1 MTNGTIYANGRLVNT
16 IMELI
21 FLVNI
26 FLVLITVKTYDKIG
40 ADQSTGPRKVK
51 HVKNISAAC

>member
-1 MTNGTIYANGRLVNT
+1 MTRGAIYANGRLVNT
-16 IMELI
+16 FIKII

-40 ADQSTGPRKVK
+40 ADQSTGPWKVI
-51 HVKNISAAC
+51 HEKNVSAAC